1 MESTGTHGTGMTVEG
16 DGMKTAIVADT
27 NSGISRRQAEEM
39 GISLIPMPFLI
50 NGKEYWE
57 GEDCTQEFF
66 FQQLAAGAE
75 VATSQ
80 PAPGDV
86 AELWEW
92 LLEKYD
98 AVLHFP
104 MSSSL
109 SGSCQTARA
118 LAMDY
123 PGRVFVVDNRR
134 ISVTLLS
141 SVAQAQRLLAEGI
154 RAEEVRRILEE
165 QSGEQSIYIAVNT
178 LEYLKKGGRVT
189 AAGAAMGTLLNLKPV
204 LQIQGGKLDAYK
216 KCRGMAAACDAMLRA
231 MENDLAQRFA
241 GREMRLF
248 AVYSGDRAAGE
259 RWQEQVQAAFPDRE
273 VELAAL
279 PLSICCHIGSGAL
292 AIACAE
298 C

>member
-1 MESTGTHGTGMTVEG
+1 MR
-16 DGMKTAIVADT
+16 TAIVVDT
-27 NSGISRRQAEEM
+27 NSGIMLEEAAHM

-50 NGKEYWE
+50 DGKEYLE
-57 GEDCTQEFF
+57 GENCSQEFF
-66 FQQLAAGAE
+66 FERLAAGAE
-75 VATSQ
+75 VGTSQ
-80 PAPGDV
+80 PSPGGI
-86 AELWEW
+86 AELWER
-92 LLEKYD
+92 LLEEND

-109 SGSCQTARA
+109 SGSCQTAKA
-118 LAMDY
+118 LALDY

-134 ISVTLLS
+134 ISVTLRE
-141 SVAQAQRLLAEGI
+141 SVRGAQRLLAEGKS
-154 RAEEVRRILEE
+154 AEEVHRILEE
-165 QSGEQSIYIAVNT
+165 RGGESSIYIAVNT

-204 LQIQGGKLDAYK
+204 LQIQGGKLDAFK
-216 KCRGMAAACDAMLRA
+216 KCRGMAAACDAMLQA
-231 MENDLAQRFA
+231 MEKDLRERFP

-248 AVYSGDRAAGE
+248 AAYSGDRAAGE
-259 RWQEQVQAAFPDRE
+259 SWLGQVRAAFPERE

-298 C
+298 I

>member
-1 MESTGTHGTGMTVEG
+1 MR
-16 DGMKTAIVADT
+16 TAIVVDT
-27 NSGISRRQAEEM
+27 NSGIMPEEAAHM

-50 NGKEYWE
+50 DGKEYLE
-57 GEDCTQEFF
+57 GENCSQEFF
-66 FQQLAAGAE
+66 FERLAAGAE
-75 VATSQ
+75 VGTSQ
-80 PAPGDV
+80 PSPGGI
-86 AELWEW
+86 AELWER
-92 LLEKYD
+92 LLEEND

-109 SGSCQTARA
+109 SGSCQTAKA
-118 LAMDY
+118 LALDY

-134 ISVTLLS
+134 ISVTLRE
-141 SVAQAQRLLAEGI
+141 SVRGAQRLLAEGKS
-154 RAEEVRRILEE
+154 AEEVHRILEE
-165 QSGEQSIYIAVNT
+165 RGGESSIYIAVNT

-204 LQIQGGKLDAYK
+204 LQIQGGKLDAFK
-216 KCRGMAAACDAMLRA
+216 KCRGMAAACDAMLQA
-231 MENDLAQRFA
+231 MEKDLRERFP

-248 AVYSGDRAAGE
+248 AAYSGDRAAGE
-259 RWQEQVQAAFPDRE
+259 SWLGQVRAAFPERE

-298 C
+298 I

>member
-1 MESTGTHGTGMTVEG
+1 MYR
-16 DGMKTAIVADT
+16 TAIVTDT
-27 NSGISRRQAEEM
+27 NSGISPQQAEAM

-50 NGKEYWE
+50 DGKEYLE
-57 GEDCTQEFF
+57 GENCSQEFF
-66 FQQLAAGAE
+66 FERLAAGAE
-75 VATSQ
+75 VGTSQ
-80 PAPGDV
+80 PSPGGI
-86 AELWEW
+86 AELWER
-92 LLEKYD
+92 LLEEND

-109 SGSCQTARA
+109 SGSCQTAKA
-118 LAMDY
+118 LALDY

-134 ISVTLLS
+134 ISVTLRE
-141 SVAQAQRLLAEGI
+141 SVRGAQRLLAEGKS
-154 RAEEVRRILEE
+154 AEEVHRILEE
-165 QSGEQSIYIAVNT
+165 RGGESSIYIAVNT

-204 LQIQGGKLDAYK
+204 LQIQGGKLDAFK
-216 KCRGMAAACDAMLRA
+216 KCRGMAAACDAMLQA
-231 MENDLAQRFA
+231 MEKDLRERFP

-248 AVYSGDRAAGE
+248 AAYSGDRAAGE
-259 RWQEQVQAAFPDRE
+259 SWLGQVRAAFPERE

-298 C
+298 I

>member
-1 MESTGTHGTGMTVEG
+1 MR
-16 DGMKTAIVADT
+16 TAIVVDT
-27 NSGISRRQAEEM
+27 NSGIMPEEAARM

-50 NGKEYWE
+50 DGKEYLE
-57 GEDCTQEFF
+57 GENCSQEFF
-66 FQQLAAGAE
+66 FERLAAGAE
-75 VATSQ
+75 VGTSQ
-80 PAPGDV
+80 PSPGGI
-86 AELWEW
+86 AELWER
-92 LLEKYD
+92 LLEEND

-109 SGSCQTARA
+109 SGSCQTAKA
-118 LAMDY
+118 LALDY

-134 ISVTLLS
+134 ISVTLRE
-141 SVAQAQRLLAEGI
+141 SVRGAQRLLAEGKS
-154 RAEEVRRILEE
+154 AEEVHRILEE
-165 QSGEQSIYIAVNT
+165 RGGESSIYIAVNT

-204 LQIQGGKLDAYK
+204 LQIQGGKLDAFK
-216 KCRGMAAACDAMLRA
+216 KCRGMAAACDAMLQA
-231 MENDLAQRFA
+231 IGKDLRERFP

-248 AVYSGDRAAGE
+248 AAYSGDRAAGE
-259 RWQEQVQAAFPDRE
+259 SWLGQVRAVFPERE

-298 C
+298 V

>member
-1 MESTGTHGTGMTVEG
+1 MR
-16 DGMKTAIVADT
+16 TAIVVDT
-27 NSGISRRQAEEM
+27 NSGIMPEEAAHM

-50 NGKEYWE
+50 DGKEYLE
-57 GEDCTQEFF
+57 GEDCSQDFF
-66 FQQLAAGAE
+66 FERMAAGAE
-75 VATSQ
+75 VGTSQ
-80 PAPGDV
+80 PSPGGI
-86 AELWEW
+86 AELWER
-92 LLEKYD
+92 LLEEND

-109 SGSCQTARA
+109 SGSCQTAKA
-118 LAMDY
+118 LALDY

-134 ISVTLLS
+134 ISVTLRE
-141 SVAQAQRLLAEGI
+141 SVRGAQRLLAEGKS
-154 RAEEVRRILEE
+154 AEEVHRILEE
-165 QSGEQSIYIAVNT
+165 RGGESSIYIAVNT

-204 LQIQGGKLDAYK
+204 LQIQGGKLDAFK
-216 KCRGMAAACDAMLRA
+216 KCRGMAAACDAMLQA
-231 MENDLAQRFA
+231 MEKDLRERFP

-248 AVYSGDRAAGE
+248 AAYSGDRAAGE
-259 RWQEQVQAAFPDRE
+259 SWLGQVRAAFPERE

-298 C
+298 V